1 MRKAAKAS
9 QPTHKAATR
18 EARDRRLEKALEEG
32 LLETFPASDAVSVTE
47 PVGPRPMRRRARHKR
62 A

>member
-1 MRKAAKAS
+1 MRKAAKAR
-9 QPTHKAATR
+9 QPTHKATR
-18 EARDRRLEKALEEG
+18 PETKDRRLEKALEEG

-47 PVGPRPMRRRARHKR
+47 PVGPRPMQRRARHKR

>member
-18 EARDRRLEKALEEG
+18 EAKDRRLEKALEEG

-47 PVGPRPMRRRARHKR
+47 PVGPRRRRARPKR